1 MLNRLIDSVE
11 RKGQEKAG
19 GYGIGGSVRH
29 LQRFLPGSDAA
40 ESLSGRFSEDR
51 RDSAVR
57 GRLVLQMGSA
67 LKLFLIRT
75 KMKSWGL
82 SAWMS
87 MVTAEYNNA
96 LVGAVS
102 AFAAANSDITISIG
116 DLHAIWDAQLSMPE
130 RYSLK
135 NVTDESPNA
144 AQTNKEI
151 DYTSKHY
158 FFWDFVTQ

>member
-1 MLNRLIDSVE
+1 
-11 RKGQEKAG
+11 
-19 GYGIGGSVRH
+19 
-29 LQRFLPGSDAA
+29 
-40 ESLSGRFSEDR
+40 
-51 RDSAVR
+51 
-57 GRLVLQMGSA
+57 
-67 LKLFLIRT
+67 
-75 KMKSWGL
+75 
-82 SAWMS
+82 MS